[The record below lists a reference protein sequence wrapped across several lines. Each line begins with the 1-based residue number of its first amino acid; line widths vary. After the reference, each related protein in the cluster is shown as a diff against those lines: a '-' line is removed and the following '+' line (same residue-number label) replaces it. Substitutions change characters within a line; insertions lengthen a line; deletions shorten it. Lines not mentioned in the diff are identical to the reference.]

1 MIVKRH
7 LPPLNALRVF
17 EVAAKAESFSKA
29 AETLCVTQSA
39 VSKQI
44 RLLEK
49 NLGIILFERVGGI
62 VIPTSEG
69 RQYLTIISK
78 ALDTIE
84 LGTEKFYDSQSKE
97 VLTINIA
104 PSLSALW
111 MFSRVNDF
119 HSLHPNIV
127 LHINSADDD
136 IDWSKNDI
144 DVAIRCLPRDRKH
157 TDAELLLE
165 EHLLLIATK
174 QQLESKPINSLI
186 DIQHY
191 QCISFNN
198 RPQLWEDFFDRHQ
211 LDRTKISSSFGCEHF
226 YMVIQATLKH
236 LGIGLVADFLCH
248 DFIETKQLI
257 NPLEIKIASNYGY
270 YLITPPHK
278 RDQKKVLSFTHWI
291 KEQLQ

>member
-1 MIVKRH
+1 VKRH

-17 EVAAKAESFSKA
+17 EVAAKSESFSRA
-29 AETLCVTQSA
+29 AEILCVTQSA
-39 VSKQI
+39 ISKQI

-49 NLGIILFERVGGI
+49 HLDTILFERLGGI

-69 RQYLTIISK
+69 KQYLAVISK

-84 LGTEKFYDSQSKE
+84 LGSEKFYEHQSKE
-97 VLTINIA
+97 TLTINIA

-119 HSLHPNIV
+119 HKLHPDII

-136 IDWSKNDI
+136 IDWNKNDI
-144 DVAIRCLPRDRKH
+144 DVAIRCLPRDKKH

-165 EHLLLIATK
+165 EQLLLIATK
-174 QQLESKPINSLI
+174 QQLESKPINSIADLQ
-186 DIQHY
+186 QH

-198 RPQLWEDFFDRHQ
+198 RPQLWEDFFEQHQ
-211 LDRTKISSSFGCEHF
+211 LDKTKIISSFGCEHF

-236 LGIGLVADFLCH
+236 LGVGLVADFLCQ
-248 DFIETKQLI
+248 DFIEKQQLI
-257 NPLEIKIASNYGY
+257 NPLDIKIASNYGY
-270 YLITPPHK
+270 YLIIPPHK
-278 RDQKKVLSFTHWI
+278 RDQKKVISFTHWI